1 MVPSRSQTKS
11 SQLNHGP
18 DKTLR
23 VLLVDGDPKVR
34 GAVNKVMLDQPIAL
48 TYADNLDEARSELEK
63 KEVDLALINLE
74 QPDGQGLDLAA
85 ELAGSNTSTQSIMIG
100 SKTSF
105 NNGLLTI
112 PPAETDFICKP
123 FDSRELAFRII
134 QAKFRV
140 ESQGQQ
146 YRKVKRLKR
155 MCRKLN
161 RVRKDVAQQVDIL
174 CQDLVTAYHE
184 LAVQMNQVMVT
195 SEFAGLIH
203 EELDLENF
211 LRKALEFLLRKVGPT
226 NAAIFL
232 PSSGDEYSLGGYVN
246 YDCSGD
252 SDDILLEGLADVL
265 APRIANHGQS
275 LHLTNRHD
283 MVQWLDGEAEFMA
296 DSHMVGFTCCDEQ
309 ENLAVVVLFR
319 DETEP
324 FNASVVELCESIAP
338 MCSEYL
344 AKLIRIH
351 HRHIVDDGPDST
363 WDECV

>member
-1 MVPSRSQTKS
+1 MPSRSKKTS
-11 SQLNHGP
+11 SQLKRNP

-23 VLLVDGDPKVR
+23 VLLVNGDPKVR
-34 GAVNKVMLDQPIAL
+34 GEVNKVVLDQPIVL
-48 TYADNLDEARSELEK
+48 TCAASLDDARSELANNK
-63 KEVDLALINLE
+63 MDLALIDLE

-100 SKTSF
+100 SKASF
-105 NNGLLTI
+105 DNGLLTI
-112 PPAETDFICKP
+112 PPSATDFICKP
-123 FDSRELAFRII
+123 FDSRELAFRIT
-134 QAKFRV
+134 QAKLRV
-140 ESQGQQ
+140 ESQHQQ
-146 YRKVKRLKR
+146 HRKVKRLKR
-155 MCRKLN
+155 VCRKLN

-203 EELDLENF
+203 EELDLEQF
-211 LRKALEFLLRKVGPT
+211 LRKALEFLLQKAGPT

-246 YDCSGD
+246 YDCSSD
-252 SDDILLEGLADVL
+252 SADILLEGLADVL
-265 APRIANHGQS
+265 VPRIANHDQL
-275 LHLTNRHD
+275 LHLTDRQD
-283 MVQWLDGEAEFMA
+283 MIRWLDGESEFMA
-296 DSHMVGFTCCDEQ
+296 DSHMIGFTCRDEQ
-309 ENLAVVVLFR
+309 ESLAVVVLFR
-319 DETEP
+319 DGTEP

-351 HRHIVDDGPDST
+351 HRHIVDDGPDSA
-363 WDECV
+363 WDE